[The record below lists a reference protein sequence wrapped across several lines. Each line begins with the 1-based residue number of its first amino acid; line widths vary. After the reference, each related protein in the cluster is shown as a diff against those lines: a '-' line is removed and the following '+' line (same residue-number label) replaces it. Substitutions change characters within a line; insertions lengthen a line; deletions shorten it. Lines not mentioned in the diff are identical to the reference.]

1 MNRSFH
7 VQQEWVR
14 TASMKRIFTIARLA
28 VNALCAAGLLATSA
42 IAGPMAIPVPERKD
56 IVLQAQSDCYSI
68 GQQVAADRGGTLA
81 KATQTTKGGREV
93 CVIVVLLPGKD
104 GGRPRRDQ
112 VVVPLN

>member
-7 VQQEWVR
+7 VQQEWAR
-14 TASMKRIFTIARLA
+14 TASMKRIFAITRLA
-28 VNALCAAGLLATSA
+28 VTALCAVGVFASGV
-42 IAGPMAIPVPERKD
+42 IAGPLATPQPDRQEMVVR
-56 IVLQAQSDCYSI
+56 VQSDCYSI

-81 KATQTTKGGREV
+81 KATQTTKGGQKV

>member
-1 MNRSFH
+1 
-7 VQQEWVR
+7 
-14 TASMKRIFTIARLA
+14 MKRIFMITRLGLT
-28 VNALCAAGLLATSA
+28 ALCAAGLIATNV
-42 IAGPMAIPVPERKD
+42 IAGPMAIPAPERQD

-68 GQQVAADRGGTLA
+68 GQQVASDRGGTLA

>member
-1 MNRSFH
+1 
-7 VQQEWVR
+7 
-14 TASMKRIFTIARLA
+14 MKRIFTITRLA
-28 VNALCAAGLLATSA
+28 VTAFCAMGLFASSGV
-42 IAGPMAIPVPERKD
+42 AGPLVTPKPGHRE
-56 IVLQAQSDCYSI
+56 IVVRVQSDCYSI

-81 KATQTTKGGREV
+81 KASQTTKGGQEV

>member
-1 MNRSFH
+1 
-7 VQQEWVR
+7 
-14 TASMKRIFTIARLA
+14 MKRIFMITRLGLT
-28 VNALCAAGLLATSA
+28 ALCAAGLLATNA
-42 IAGPMAIPVPERKD
+42 IAGPMATSAPERRD
-56 IVLQAQSDCYSI
+56 IVVRVQSDCYSI
-68 GQQVAADRGGTLA
+68 GQQVASDRGGTLA